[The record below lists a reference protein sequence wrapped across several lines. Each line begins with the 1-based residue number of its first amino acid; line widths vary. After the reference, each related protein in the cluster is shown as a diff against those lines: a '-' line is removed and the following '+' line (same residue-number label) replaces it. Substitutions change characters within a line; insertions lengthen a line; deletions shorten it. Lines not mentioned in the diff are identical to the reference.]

1 MKSKYNQGTCVQIKF
16 TPHDYDQMKAI
27 ANTHDIA
34 ITRLIRMAIG
44 TFLKLYEEEAY
55 KDSLIAGTFR
65 ISKADGCPSNVEID
79 FLKSILGVVES
90 SELSLD
96 N

>member
-1 MKSKYNQGTCVQIKF
+1 MKTKYNQGTCVQIKF

-34 ITRLIRMAIG
+34 ITRLIRIAIS

-55 KDSLIAGTFR
+55 RDSLIAGTFR
-65 ISKADGCPSNVEID
+65 ISKPEGYSSNVEID
-79 FLKSILGVVES
+79 FLKAILGMVES
-90 SELSLD
+90 PELMTD
-96 N
+96 E